1 MMRLLASLSLFLIA
15 GLALPSAAISEEK
28 PPVAA
33 TAPESPAM
41 SSSPESQDAKA
52 LLMRMAD
59 VLAKTQ
65 GFRATITANY
75 DVVQDNGE
83 KIEFGEV
90 RHVLIQRPDRLR
102 ILSDFSNGE
111 KLTIYFDGNDLNVFS
126 PKENMFAKL
135 ERKGSV
141 DDMLKY
147 VVLDLQTPV
156 PLAMLF
162 LQSIKEEL
170 EKRITEIDYV
180 ELTTIA
186 GKPADHLA
194 VRTADTDFQI
204 WLTQGERPLPLRVV
218 ITYKKDVGQPQFRA
232 DLSDWNLDPKIDESA
247 LAFSPPAGAEAVPFM
262 VTLPAKVAAKKTGG
276 SR

>member
-28 PPVAA
+28 PPAVA
-33 TAPESPAM
+33 
-41 SSSPESQDAKA
+41 SSPESQDAKA

-59 VLAKTQ
+59 LLGKTQ
-65 GFRATITANY
+65 AFSVTISAGY
-75 DVVQDNGE
+75 DIVQDNGQ

-90 RHVLIQRPDRLR
+90 RHVLIDRPERLR
-102 ILSDFSNGE
+102 IQSDFSNGE
-111 KLTIYFDGNDLNVFS
+111 KLTIYFDGKELIVFS
-126 PKENMFAKL
+126 PKENVFAKL

-147 VVLDLQTPV
+147 VVLDLQTPI

-170 EKRITEIDYV
+170 EKRITEIDHV
-180 ELTTIA
+180 ELTNIA

-194 VRTADTDFQI
+194 VRTADIDFQI
-204 WLTQGERPLPLRVV
+204 WLAQGEQPLPLRVI
-218 ITYKKDVGQPQFRA
+218 ITYKEAVGQPQFWA
-232 DLSDWNLDPKIDESA
+232 NLSDWNKRLTV
-247 LAFSPPAGAEAVPFM
+247 LGLVPFCFRRF
-262 VTLPAKVAAKKTGG
+262 VVFFKRSRAVRRCSIAA
-276 SR
+276 R

>member
-15 GLALPSAAISEEK
+15 GLALPSAASSEEK

-33 TAPESPAM
+33 T
-41 SSSPESQDAKA
+41 SPESEDAKA

-65 GFRATITANY
+65 AFSVTITANY

-90 RHVLIQRPDRLR
+90 RQVLIDRPDRLR
-102 ILSDFSNGE
+102 IQSDFSNGE
-111 KLTIYFDGNDLNVFS
+111 KLTIYFDGKELNVFS
-126 PKENMFAKL
+126 PKENVFAKL

-147 VVLDLQTPV
+147 VVLDLQTPI

-180 ELTTIA
+180 ELTNIA

-204 WLTQGERPLPLRVV
+204 WLAQGEQPLPLRVV
-218 ITYKKDVGQPQFRA
+218 ITYKKEVGQPQFRA
-232 DLSDWNLDPKIDESA
+232 NLSDWNLAPKIDEAA
-247 LAFSPPAGAEAVPFM
+247 LAFSPPQGAEAVPFM
-262 VTLPAKVAAKKTGG
+262 VSLPAKVAAKKSGG
-276 SR
+276 NR

>member
-1 MMRLLASLSLFLIA
+1 MTRLLASLALFLIA

-28 PPVAA
+28 PPAVA
-33 TAPESPAM
+33 
-41 SSSPESQDAKA
+41 SSPESTEAKA

-59 VLAKTQ
+59 LLAKTQ
-65 GFRATITANY
+65 AFSVTITAGY

-90 RHVLIQRPDRLR
+90 RQVLIDRPDRLR
-102 ILSDFSNGE
+102 ILSEFSNGE
-111 KLTIYFDGNDLNVFS
+111 KLTIHFDGKELIVFS
-126 PKENMFAKL
+126 PKENVFAKL

-147 VVLDLQTPV
+147 VVLDLQTPI

-170 EKRITEIDYV
+170 EKRITEVDNV
-180 ELTTIA
+180 ELTNIA

-194 VRTADTDFQI
+194 VRTADIDFQI
-204 WLTQGERPLPLRVV
+204 WLAQGEQPLPLRVV

-232 DLSDWNLDPKIDESA
+232 NLSDWNLAPKIDEAA
-247 LAFSPPAGAEAVPFM
+247 LAFSPQAGAEAVPFM
-262 VTLPAKVAAKKTGG
+262 VSLPAKVAAKKTGG
-276 SR
+276 NR

>member
-15 GLALPSAAISEEK
+15 GLALPPAAISEEK

-33 TAPESPAM
+33 A
-41 SSSPESQDAKA
+41 SPESQDAKA

-65 GFRATITANY
+65 AFSVTITANY

-90 RHVLIQRPDRLR
+90 RHVLIDRPDRLR
-102 ILSDFSNGE
+102 IQSEFSNGE
-111 KLTIYFDGNDLNVFS
+111 KLTIYFDGKELVVFS
-126 PKENMFAKL
+126 PKENVFAKL

-141 DDMLKY
+141 DDMLRY
-147 VVLDLQTPV
+147 VVLDLQTPI

-162 LQSIKEEL
+162 AQSIKEEL
-170 EKRITEIDYV
+170 EKRITEIEYV

-194 VRTADTDFQI
+194 ARTADIDFQI
-204 WLTQGERPLPLRVV
+204 WLAQGEQPLPLRVV
-218 ITYKKDVGQPQFRA
+218 LTYKKEVGQPQFRA
-232 DLSDWNLDPKIDESA
+232 NLNDWNLAPKIDEAA
-247 LAFSPPAGAEAVPFM
+247 LAFSPPQGAEAVPFM
-262 VTLPAKVAAKKTGG
+262 VSMPAKVAAKKTGG
-276 SR
+276 SK

>member
-33 TAPESPAM
+33 
-41 SSSPESQDAKA
+41 SSPTSQDAKA
-52 LLMRMAD
+52 MLMRMAD
-59 VLAKTQ
+59 LLAKTK
-65 GFRATITANY
+65 ALSVTITAGY

-90 RHVLIQRPDRLR
+90 RQVLIDRPDRLR
-102 ILSDFSNGE
+102 ILSEFSNGE
-111 KLTIYFDGNDLNVFS
+111 KLTMYFDGKELIVSS
-126 PKENMFAKL
+126 PKENVFAKL

-141 DDMLKY
+141 DDVLKY
-147 VVLDLQTPV
+147 VVQGLQTPI
-156 PLAMLF
+156 PLAMLY

-170 EKRITEIDYV
+170 EKRITEVDYV
-180 ELTTIA
+180 ELTSIA

-194 VRTADTDFQI
+194 VRTADVDFQI
-204 WLTQGERPLPLRVV
+204 WLAQGEQPLPLRIV
-218 ITYKKDVGQPQFRA
+218 ITYKKDDGQPQFRA
-232 DLSDWNLDPKIDESA
+232 NLSEWNLAPKVDEAA
-247 LAFSPPAGAEAVPFM
+247 LAFSPPHGAEAVPFM
-262 VTLPAKVAAKKTGG
+262 VSVPAKIAAKRAGG

>member
-15 GLALPSAAISEEK
+15 GLTLPSAAISEEK

-33 TAPESPAM
+33 T
-41 SSSPESQDAKA
+41 SPESQDAKA

-59 VLAKTQ
+59 VLGKTQ
-65 GFRATITANY
+65 AFSVTISGGY

-90 RHVLIQRPDRLR
+90 RQVLIDRPDHLR
-102 ILSDFSNGE
+102 IQSEFSNGE
-111 KLTIYFDGNDLNVFS
+111 ELTIYFDGKELNVFS
-126 PKENMFAKL
+126 PKENVFAKL

-141 DDMLKY
+141 DDMLRY
-147 VVLDLQTPV
+147 VVLDLQTPI

-162 LQSIKEEL
+162 AQSIKEEL

-180 ELTTIA
+180 ELTNIA

-194 VRTADTDFQI
+194 VRTADIDFQI
-204 WLTQGERPLPLRVV
+204 WLAQGEQPLPLRVV
-218 ITYKKDVGQPQFRA
+218 ITYKKEVGQPQYRA
-232 DLSDWNLDPKIDESA
+232 DLSDWNLAPKIDEA
-247 LAFSPPAGAEAVPFM
+247 TLAFSPPTGAEAVPFM
-262 VTLPAKVAAKKTGG
+262 VSVPAKVAAKKTGG
-276 SR
+276 NR